1 MKSRS
6 SRLKAR
12 PGHKILARKL
22 GDVYAHLPP
31 AILSTDI
38 KGKLAF
44 WCCSPRVFGD
54 EAGKRN
60 LKKQKNQTGP
70 FRVSP
75 WKRSNSN
82 SIFLEFE
89 FQTRF
94 FLRILLGYLMRSK
107 TLRYDRRSQ
116 LAKTHG
122 KSSALRK
129 MRGHHRRKLYGQL
142 YGSYMEQ
149 VGRVRGEKRRR
160 TKIRIPIGWQEGDPE
175 IADQRAVFQGSLT
188 PAYPF

>member
-60 LKKQKNQTGP
+60 FKNKKLKLDHSGLARGKDQIRIQSFLNL
-70 FRVSP
+70 
-75 WKRSNSN
+75 NSR
-82 SIFLEFE
+82 LAL
-89 FQTRF
+89 
-94 FLRILLGYLMRSK
+94 LRILLGYLMRSK

-116 LAKTHG
+116 LAKAHG

-160 TKIRIPIGWQEGDPE
+160 TKIRIPIGWQEGVQP
-175 IADQRAVFQGSLT
+175 
-188 PAYPF
+188 

>member
-1 MKSRS
+1 M
-6 SRLKAR
+6 
-12 PGHKILARKL
+12 
-22 GDVYAHLPP
+22 
-31 AILSTDI
+31 
-38 KGKLAF
+38 
-44 WCCSPRVFGD
+44 
-54 EAGKRN
+54 
-60 LKKQKNQTGP
+60 
-70 FRVSP
+70 
-75 WKRSNSN
+75 
-82 SIFLEFE
+82 
-89 FQTRF
+89 
-94 FLRILLGYLMRSK
+94 GYLMRSK

-160 TKIRIPIGWQEGDPE
+160 TKIRIPIGVAGGGSNPE

-188 PAYPF
+188 PAYPFCALLNG